1 MATENAATENMSTT
15 EANVDPAEVR
25 KFDELASRWWDPA
38 GEFKP
43 LHQLNPVRL
52 AYLEQRA
59 NPAGK
64 QCLDVGCGGGLLTEA
79 LATQAAAVTG
89 IDMAA
94 GPLKVARLHQ
104 KKSGLENIRYL
115 QSSAEGLAE
124 QESGQYDL
132 VSCMEVIEHVP
143 DPQSLVAACAQLA
156 KPGGD
161 VFFSTIN
168 RNFKAFLTAIVGAEY
183 VLQLLPKGTHDYKRF
198 IRPSE
203 LRRWGAAAELSFEN
217 IAGLSYAPVS
227 EKFSLSDDVSVNY
240 LMHFRTPE

>member
-1 MATENAATENMSTT
+1 MSTA
-15 EANVDPAEVR
+15 EQNVDPAEVR
-25 KFDELASRWWDPA
+25 KFDELASRWWDPE

-59 NPAGK
+59 GLTDK
-64 QCLDVGCGGGLLTEA
+64 QCLDVGCGGGLLSEA
-79 LATQAAAVTG
+79 LAAQASSVCG

-115 QSSAEGLAE
+115 QSSAEQLAE
-124 QESGQYDL
+124 RESGHYDV

-143 DPQSLVAACAQLA
+143 DPASLVAACAQLT

-161 VFFSTIN
+161 VFFSTLN
-168 RNFKAFLTAIVGAEY
+168 RNLRSFLTAIVGAEY
-183 VLQLLPKGTHDYKRF
+183 VLRLLPKGTHDYERF
-198 IRPSE
+198 IKPSE
-203 LRRWGAAAELSFEN
+203 LRRWGTQAGLSFEHV
-217 IAGLSYAPVS
+217 AGLSYAPVS
-227 EKFSLSDDVSVNY
+227 GTFSLSNDVAVNY

>member
-1 MATENAATENMSTT
+1 MATENAATKSMNTP

-79 LATQAAAVTG
+79 LATHAAAVTG
-89 IDMAA
+89 IDMAT

-143 DPQSLVAACAQLA
+143 DPQSLVTACAQLA

-168 RNFKAFLTAIVGAEY
+168 RNFKAFLMAIVGAEY
-183 VLQLLPKGTHDYKRF
+183 VMRMLPKGTHDYERF
-198 IRPSE
+198 IKPSE
-203 LRRWGAAAELSFEN
+203 LRSWGHA
-217 IAGLSYAPVS
+217 AGLEFRDITGLKYAPLDG
-227 EKFSLSDDVSVNY
+227 KFSLTSDVDVNY
-240 LMHFRTPE
+240 LMHFRMPG